1 MDMRR
6 INANFKQCG
15 IECRDNRQ
23 SINNAG
29 LNLAQNKERLCR
41 QII

>member
-1 MDMRR
+1 MNMRR
-6 INANFKQCG
+6 TNANFKQCG

-29 LNLAQNKERLCR
+29 LNPAQKKKEL
-41 QII
+41 